1 MPPLRDIKYIGCLC
15 SHVTENMIN
24 LSGEGVWHE
33 VSTRGEVTGQC
44 MLDGNN
50 KQPCFLYGT
59 LDRKHHIIIGQWTN
73 RLMNNIS
80 LLMVLSRKLHQRHRK
95 T

>member
-15 SHVTENMIN
+15 SHVKENIIN

-33 VSTRGEVTGQC
+33 VSTGGKVTGQC

-50 KQPCFLYGT
+50 KQPSPHTENFEKKPLT
-59 LDRKHHIIIGQWTN
+59 KFW
-73 RLMNNIS
+73 RLMSKIHKKN
-80 LLMVLSRKLHQRHRK
+80 LPRKK
-95 T
+95 